1 MSAYYVKYAVRETG
15 QGKYGILYNE
25 IYTMHRKSD
34 GIHVGSLTLR
44 CGDKPTIIGIGIK
57 DEFKRQGLGTDFVK
71 QVCELTGNATLYV
84 VETNIVGDN
93 AKQFFQ
99 KLQDHEKRIKIIT

>member
-1 MSAYYVKYAVRETG
+1 
-15 QGKYGILYNE
+15 
-25 IYTMHRKSD
+25 MHRKSD

-99 KLQDHEKRIKIIT
+99 KLQDHEKRIKIITWTIYLQPYLSEYYISFIYRPRQ